1 MRKSLHM
8 KLAVHNLR
16 SSYRLTVPYILSGI
30 LAYALCYIV
39 LALASDEGLAS
50 SYGGRTAGSL
60 LGYGCVIAALT
71 SFLFLF
77 SVSRYLI
84 KQRGREFALYGI
96 LGMDKKNVML
106 VLFAETVMTLAA
118 VTAGGLAVGVVF
130 SKGMQLLLLRMMHI
144 SGNIEMHFSMLAF
157 GTVTVLF
164 AAIYILSFVFGSF
177 RVAVSSP
184 VTLLHTKNAGD
195 AGILQNRWVERGAA
209 LCGIVCL
216 ALGYLLAQQADSVG
230 TAAELFMPAVILVI
244 IATHLL
250 FLAGSSVL
258 MRVLKANKKYYYQQD
273 HFISLSGMM
282 HRMRRN
288 ASGLATVC
296 ILACMVIVTVSV
308 TFAGYYGIERSLN
321 KMYPRQIM
329 LYGTVSEPE
338 LIPQLEE
345 AVQEQAAQFDA
356 ENFQKREWR
365 GVQYRMKDGKLIPND
380 GADTEVYVNFSE
392 ATEEDGFVLA
402 EDEVAVCS
410 AEEVPFRDTLVLGD
424 RTYRIKEVRSGEELD
439 ATATQYGGR
448 FNLVVYIRDMD
459 AVDWTVN
466 TPDRYKYTFGFDMDA
481 SDEKRLMSALDECAE
496 TIRKIESVYSIMAV
510 SRKLQETETAS
521 VFGSLL
527 FLGVILGT
535 MFLIITVLI
544 IYYKQMSEGYEDIE
558 RFRQMQNVGLSEEE
572 VRRTIRS
579 QVLRTFFIPL
589 GTALIHVL
597 FAYHLVS
604 YFVQGFGTIDQNVYI
619 LSLAVTSAVFTIIYM
634 LVYRETSRVYYHIV
648 QQA

>member
-1 MRKSLHM
+1 MRKSLHLR
-8 KLAVHNLR
+8 LAVHNLR
-16 SSYRLTVPYILSGI
+16 SSYRLTVPYMLSGI

-60 LGYGCVIAALT
+60 LGYGCFIAAFT

-77 SVSRYLI
+77 SVSRYLM

-106 VLFAETVMTLAA
+106 VLFAETIITLAV
-118 VTAGGLAVGVVF
+118 VTAGGLAAGVIF
-130 SKGMQLLLLRMMHI
+130 GKGMQLLLLRMMQI
-144 SGNIEMHFSMLAF
+144 SGNITMYFSTFAF
-157 GTVTVLF
+157 MSVTALF

-184 VTLLHTKNAGD
+184 VSLLHTKNTGD
-195 AGILQNRWVERGAA
+195 AGILQKRWIELGAA
-209 LCGIVCL
+209 VCGIVCL
-216 ALGYLLAQQADSVG
+216 VLGYLLAQQADSVG
-230 TAAELFMPAVILVI
+230 TAAELFMPAVLLVI
-244 IATHLL
+244 AATHLL

-258 MRVLKANKKYYYQQD
+258 MRMLKRNRKYYYQPN

-308 TFAGYYGIERSLN
+308 TAACYYGTERSLN
-321 KMYPRQIM
+321 RMYPREIM
-329 LYGTVSEPE
+329 LYGTVSEPAV
-338 LIPQLEE
+338 IPQMEE
-345 AVQEQAAQFDA
+345 AVMETAAQFDGK
-356 ENFQKREWR
+356 NFQKREWR
-365 GVQYRMKDGKLIPND
+365 CAQYRMEDGRLIPND
-380 GADTEVYVNFSE
+380 GIDTDVYINFCEVTEDDGSE
-392 ATEEDGFVLA
+392 LG
-402 EDEVAVCS
+402 EDEVIVSCT
-410 AEEVPFRDTLVLGD
+410 EEVPFKDTLALND
-424 RTYRIKEVRSGEELD
+424 KNYRIREIRIGEEPD
-439 ATATQYGGR
+439 PGAMQYSGR
-448 FNLVVYIRDMD
+448 LNLVVYIRDMN

-481 SDEKRLMSALDECAE
+481 SDEKRLTSAMNECAE
-496 TIRKIESVYSIMAV
+496 TIRKTEDVYSIMAV
-510 SRKLQETETAS
+510 SRKLQEIEAAS
-521 VFGSLL
+521 MFGSLL

-604 YFVQGFGTIDQNVYI
+604 YFVQGFGTIDQNAYI
-619 LSLAVTSAVFTIIYM
+619 LSLAVTSAIFTIIYV